1 MINHGQNTNNNK
13 RKGPGFPRRDF
24 KSGENGNWRVS
35 TRMHTDGDGHACT
48 RSNTRIF
55 VQARWKLSLRE
66 RESCCERLPCKR
78 QQWGEQPLAAARITQ
93 CKIRVFMLQ
102 SLKKTDRKAARG
114 DMSFMALE
122 RGVEKLME
130 S

>member
-1 MINHGQNTNNNK
+1 M
-13 RKGPGFPRRDF
+13 
-24 KSGENGNWRVS
+24 
-35 TRMHTDGDGHACT
+35 
-48 RSNTRIF
+48 
-55 VQARWKLSLRE
+55 
-66 RESCCERLPCKR
+66 
-78 QQWGEQPLAAARITQ
+78 AAARITQ

-102 SLKKTDRKAARG
+102 SLKKTDTKAARG